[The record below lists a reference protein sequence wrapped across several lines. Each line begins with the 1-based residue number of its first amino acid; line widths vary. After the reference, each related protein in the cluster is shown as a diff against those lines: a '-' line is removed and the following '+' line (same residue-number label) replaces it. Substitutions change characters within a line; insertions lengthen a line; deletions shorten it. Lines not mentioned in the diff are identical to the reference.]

1 MMVVISFLGNPG
13 MKYRRNRHN
22 IGFII
27 GAHLADTWG
36 IRVSKSAF
44 SAFCGTGQMES
55 RDLLLMMPQTYMN
68 QSGGPVKQALAYHR
82 VDPSSLIVVHDEIE
96 LPFGDFRIKT
106 GGGHKGHNGLR
117 SIIEQLGT
125 PDFRRLRFGVG
136 RPDNQML
143 SVADYVLSDF
153 SSDEMARI
161 EALLPEIDSAVRGI
175 IASL

>member
-1 MMVVISFLGNPG
+1 MVVISFLGNPG
-13 MKYRRNRHN
+13 NKYRWNRHN

-27 GAHLADTWG
+27 GAYLADAWG

-44 SAFCGTGQMES
+44 SSLCGSGQMDS

-96 LPFGDFRIKT
+96 LPFGDFRIKS

-117 SIIEQLGT
+117 SIVEQLGT

-136 RPDNQML
+136 RPENPML

-153 SSDEMARI
+153 TGEEMTRI
-161 EALLPEIDSAVRGI
+161 ESLLPEIDAAVRGI